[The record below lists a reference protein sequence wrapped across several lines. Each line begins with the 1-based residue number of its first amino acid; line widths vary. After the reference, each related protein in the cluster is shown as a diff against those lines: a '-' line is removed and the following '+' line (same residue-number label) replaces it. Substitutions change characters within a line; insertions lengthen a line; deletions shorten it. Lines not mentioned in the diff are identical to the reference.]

1 MCHRWYALRSKPY
14 KEEVLWQQTLK
25 RGYET
30 FYPRLQVQ
38 PVNPRARRVKPY
50 FPGYMFVRV
59 DIEVVGISTFRWM
72 PYSLGLVT
80 FGGEPAYVPD
90 SLIDVLDIR
99 VKEINE
105 SGGETFDSLKPGDR
119 VRIQAGPFTGY
130 EAIFSTRTNGNE
142 RVRVLLEL
150 MSDRSV
156 ILELSADQI
165 ELTK

>member
-14 KEEVLWQQTLK
+14 KEEILWQQTLK

-38 PVNPRARRVKPY
+38 PVNPRARRVKPF

-59 DIEVVGISTFRWM
+59 DIEAVGVSTFRWM
-72 PYSLGLVT
+72 PYSVGLVT

-90 SLIDVLDIR
+90 SLIDALGKR

-105 SGGETFDSLKPGDR
+105 TGGESSDRLQTGDR
-119 VRIQAGPFTGY
+119 VRIQDGPFTGY

-150 MSDRSV
+150 MSDRNV

>member
-1 MCHRWYALRSKPY
+1 MSHRWYALRSKPY
-14 KEEVLWQQTLK
+14 KEEVLWQQTMK
-25 RGYET
+25 RGYEV
-30 FYPRLQVQ
+30 FYPRIQVQ

-50 FPGYMFVRV
+50 FPGYMFIRA
-59 DIEVVGISTFRWM
+59 DIESVGVSTFRWM

-90 SLIDVLDIR
+90 SLIDALGKR
-99 VKEINE
+99 VNEINE
-105 SGGETFDSLKPGDR
+105 SGGELFNSLKPGDR
-119 VRIQAGPFTGY
+119 VRIQEGPFTGY
-130 EAIFSTRTNGNE
+130 EAIFSARTNGNE

-150 MSDRSV
+150 ISDRKV